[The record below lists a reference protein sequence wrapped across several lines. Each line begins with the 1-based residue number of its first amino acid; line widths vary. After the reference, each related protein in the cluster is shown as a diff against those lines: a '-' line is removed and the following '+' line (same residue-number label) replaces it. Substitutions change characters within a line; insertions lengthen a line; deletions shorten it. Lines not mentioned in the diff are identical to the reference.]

1 MKDFPCL
8 FIYHKKKVNFE
19 ENHFKCEPINPP
31 GCLSLQGTKFC
42 RDMKKNLLLAFVLC
56 FSYGFSYSHSFD
68 KPINQTAKMSN
79 FEMDSFTTKNGKSLK
94 ITFFKHASLLLD
106 YAGQKILVLLQ
117 IPC

>member
-42 RDMKKNLLLAFVLC
+42 TDMKRI
-56 FSYGFSYSHSFD
+56 YY
-68 KPINQTAKMSN
+68 
-79 FEMDSFTTKNGKSLK
+79 
-94 ITFFKHASLLLD
+94 
-106 YAGQKILVLLQ
+106 
-117 IPC
+117 

>member
-56 FSYGFSYSHSFD
+56 FSYGFSYSHSFNN
-68 KPINQTAKMSN
+68 PTNLTTKMQN
-79 FEMDSFTTKNGKSLK
+79 FEMDSFTAQNQCGSPDGARNYV
-94 ITFFKHASLLLD
+94 H
-106 YAGQKILVLLQ
+106 
-117 IPC
+117 PPRE

>member
-42 RDMKKNLLLAFVLC
+42 RDMKRI
-56 FSYGFSYSHSFD
+56 Y
-68 KPINQTAKMSN
+68 
-79 FEMDSFTTKNGKSLK
+79 
-94 ITFFKHASLLLD
+94 
-106 YAGQKILVLLQ
+106 
-117 IPC
+117 

>member
-42 RDMKKNLLLAFVLC
+42 TDMKKNLLLAFVLC
-56 FSYGFSYSHSFD
+56 FSYGFSYSHSFNN
-68 KPINQTAKMSN
+68 PTNL
-79 FEMDSFTTKNGKSLK
+79 TTHRQL
-94 ITFFKHASLLLD
+94 TDEQLME
-106 YAGQKILVLLQ
+106 AGVRPDLIRLSVGIENADDIIADIEQALNA
-117 IPC
+117 